1 MQGISDL
8 QVANLAKSRIIY
20 GCGSNLIQDI
30 KDPKIDYMLVT
41 EYIYIYIFDKSN
53 RYNGGGKGGGGVF
66 GTWMSPL
73 ETSGGAN

>member
-8 QVANLAKSRIIY
+8 QLANLAKSRIIY

-41 EYIYIYIFDKSN
+41 EYIYIYLINPIDTMGEG
-53 RYNGGGKGGGGVF
+53 RGGGVF
-66 GTWMSPL
+66 GSWMSPL